1 MTYLDPSEYV
11 SYGLEATTDAAL
23 VTVASAIIDTHCRR
37 PTLGVN
43 QYTERLRVDDAARP
57 VRLSYLPLATVSP
70 AASPIVSAQARYA
83 TPRRGEVN
91 YDELIWDAA
100 IVFGIPGTWVNLNV
114 ADLDVFAYTGEVTLP
129 LNVLT
134 WTFTEVEI
142 VYTAGFDPIPDPVK
156 VACGQIIKNAQAT
169 PAVNVKKGVVDKMQL
184 WYFADTLVDD
194 TVRELLA
201 PFVAQKVG

>member
-1 MTYLDPSEYV
+1 MS
-11 SYGLEATTDAAL
+11 
-23 VTVASAIIDTHCRR
+23 
-37 PTLGVN
+37 
-43 QYTERLRVDDAARP
+43 
-57 VRLSYLPLATVSP
+57 
-70 AASPIVSAQARYA
+70 
-83 TPRRGEVN
+83 
-91 YDELIWDAA
+91 
-100 IVFGIPGTWVNLNV
+100 LNV
-114 ADLDVFAYTGEVTLP
+114 ADLDVFASTGEVTLP

-142 VYTAGFDPIPDPVK
+142 VYTAGFDPIPDAVQ
-156 VACGQIIKNAQAT
+156 VACVQIIKNAQAT